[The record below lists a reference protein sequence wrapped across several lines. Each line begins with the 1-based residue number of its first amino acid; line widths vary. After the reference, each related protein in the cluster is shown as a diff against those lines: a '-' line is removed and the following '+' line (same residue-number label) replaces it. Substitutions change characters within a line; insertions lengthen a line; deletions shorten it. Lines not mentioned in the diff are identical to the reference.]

1 MPSQDQSGKRQ
12 NTENYNAAVKKMRE
26 IEMIA
31 HVLCLWAVKEYSSYN
46 WSQRTITLSIVY
58 QLILLEKKFKFLLM
72 CNLRVV

>member
-31 HVLCLWAVKEYSSYN
+31 HVLCLWAVKE
-46 WSQRTITLSIVY
+46 
-58 QLILLEKKFKFLLM
+58 
-72 CNLRVV
+72 